1 MEKKSPL
8 LKGHQDIVSIIYSN
22 RLLFMKNLLRDPAF
36 YNDHARQFPWTA
48 HQSFPWIDQRAMN
61 PWTPEVDEELSSP
74 TPPALFDA
82 GLPGWG
88 FKFFLPSREGSHNPT
103 ISGESRKNIE
113 STKSAGKLRF
123 KKKGITVPVRSQEG
137 QKNWPTL
144 TSGAVSPLS
153 VSCFL
158 HGLLWPNTT
167 GGFGRLYT
175 FFLKWKDPCK
185 SYISRWSSDA
195 PSDFTVESERF
206 SPRSFS
212 PKRGSH
218 K

>member
-88 FKFFLPSREGSHNPT
+88 FKFKKKKQYPQGKDLIIQPFPG
-103 ISGESRKNIE
+103 K
-113 STKSAGKLRF
+113 AGKTSSQQKVPANSGL
-123 KKKGITVPVRSQEG
+123 KKRV
-137 QKNWPTL
+137 
-144 TSGAVSPLS
+144 
-153 VSCFL
+153 
-158 HGLLWPNTT
+158 
-167 GGFGRLYT
+167 
-175 FFLKWKDPCK
+175 
-185 SYISRWSSDA
+185 
-195 PSDFTVESERF
+195 
-206 SPRSFS
+206 
-212 PKRGSH
+212 
-218 K
+218 